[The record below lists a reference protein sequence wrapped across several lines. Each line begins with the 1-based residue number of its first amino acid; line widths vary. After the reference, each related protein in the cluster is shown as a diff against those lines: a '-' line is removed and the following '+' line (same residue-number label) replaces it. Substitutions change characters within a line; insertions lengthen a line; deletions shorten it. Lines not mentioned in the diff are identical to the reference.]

1 MNRENDKTNTT
12 TKITNTHK
20 EKQNTES
27 EEHLKLI
34 REIKKL
40 QKEVKY
46 QHWRKERLL
55 EQLEKRN
62 TSPSPKQKVSEWQN
76 KHFKT
81 KEEEKQKGNKKQKK

>member
-46 QHWRKERLL
+46 QHWRKERLI
-55 EQLEKRN
+55 EQLEKRKTTPDLN
-62 TSPSPKQKVSEWQN
+62 TKVKEWQE
-76 KHFKT
+76 KHF
-81 KEEEKQKGNKKQKK
+81 E

>member
-20 EKQNTES
+20 EKPNTES

-46 QHWRKERLL
+46 QHWRKERLI
-55 EQLEKRN
+55 EQLEKRKTTPDLN
-62 TSPSPKQKVSEWQN
+62 TKVKEWQE
-76 KHFKT
+76 KHF
-81 KEEEKQKGNKKQKK
+81 E